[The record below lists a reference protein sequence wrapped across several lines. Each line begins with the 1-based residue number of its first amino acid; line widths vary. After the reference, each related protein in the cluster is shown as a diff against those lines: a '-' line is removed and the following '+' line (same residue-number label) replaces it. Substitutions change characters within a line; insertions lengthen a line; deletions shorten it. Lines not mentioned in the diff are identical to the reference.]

1 MDGLLVFLC
10 GFSQHFQTKPICWW
24 LVTTDLSWRSE
35 GDKGQ
40 RIDLAQRSGGR
51 LVTLGPLVIVLGIHT
66 YTYTHT
72 YIYMIKCLNIEDKT
86 KALQKRRM
94 TILHFNALIWSYVVF
109 PKFFTMDLLLFVL
122 RLRTKTYPTAGFQG
136 LSSLQTHTEDFC
148 GSDMKTLLNN
158 GKYMIYGCI
167 WKWGIPSC
175 KWHQFW

>member
-1 MDGLLVFLC
+1 M
-10 GFSQHFQTKPICWW
+10 GFSLWVFPTFPDKTHLLMTRYDWPLLTLRRRQRTAYWPGAA
-24 LVTTDLSWRSE
+24 VRGAT
-35 GDKGQ
+35 GDVGAPGH
-40 RIDLAQRSGGR
+40 RPWDSYIY
-51 LVTLGPLVIVLGIHT
+51 T
-66 YTYTHT
+66 YTYL